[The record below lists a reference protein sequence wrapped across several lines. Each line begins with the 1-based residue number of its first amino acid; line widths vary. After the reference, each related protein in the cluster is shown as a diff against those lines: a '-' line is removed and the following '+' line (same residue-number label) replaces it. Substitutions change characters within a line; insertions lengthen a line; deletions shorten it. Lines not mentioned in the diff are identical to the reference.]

1 MFEGPIA
8 FEKPSIVRVRRLTTF
23 DSWRLATSFGDSS
36 ANRVS
41 RAVELARYIRGA
53 LEDVELYGID
63 VFDTDDPGIIL
74 AFGARA
80 YSVGVL
86 ALTAREVTGQ
96 HMQQSPELYLPKS
109 TMSDTD
115 KEAFGLVGDLE
126 LVSGLVRDMCRVHDT
141 RLSIVGAVSAVAI
154 VGDKFNDFSDFLPLN
169 SS

>member
-1 MFEGPIA
+1 MDIEA
-8 FEKPSIVRVRRLTTF
+8 FKNIEINLPNKPGVYRYYDNDNTILYVGKAKNLKK
-23 DSWRLATSFGDSS
+23 
-36 ANRVS
+36 RVS
-41 RAVELARYIRGA
+41 
-53 LEDVELYGID
+53 
-63 VFDTDDPGIIL
+63 
-74 AFGARA
+74 
-80 YSVGVL
+80 S
-86 ALTAREVTGQ
+86 
-96 HMQQSPELYLPKS
+96 YLPKS